1 MYGFPTLDGTSM
13 KIARHH
19 DGEPTDPDT
28 VRRAVS
34 DADLEPLRAFA
45 GSYLHGV
52 TRIVTKTAVCMYT
65 NTPDRHFVIDLH
77 PDDSRIVVISAC
89 SGHGFKFAPVIGEI
103 AADLV
108 RDGRTHRD
116 ISRFAAARFA
126 KAAS

>member
-1 MYGFPTLDGTSM
+1 
-13 KIARHH
+13 
-19 DGEPTDPDT
+19 
-28 VRRAVS
+28 
-34 DADLEPLRAFA
+34 
-45 GSYLHGV
+45 
-52 TRIVTKTAVCMYT
+52 MYT